1 MTQSTSS
8 VQAKPSRPWYREPFT
23 WLVFGLPATSIVT
36 SLTLVSIAVNNR
48 DPVLDRNVPM
58 VQLDPHKLRVL
69 TPEQRAIYEASLR
82 PAREARNHAA
92 SPEMPLPR
100 P

>member
-1 MTQSTSS
+1 MTQSNPSAAT
-8 VQAKPSRPWYREPFT
+8 KPPRPWYREPFY
-23 WLVFGLPATSIVT
+23 WLVVGLPATSVVT
-36 SLTLVSIAVNNR
+36 SLTMVTIAVNDR

-58 VQLDPHKLRVL
+58 VHLDPHKMRVL

-92 SPEMPLPR
+92 SPEMPPPR

>member
-1 MTQSTSS
+1 MTQASS
-8 VQAKPSRPWYREPFT
+8 ADAGKVQRPWYREPFY
-23 WLVFGLPATSIVT
+23 WMVVGLPATSVVA
-36 SLTLVSIAVNNR
+36 SLTMVSIAVNDR

-58 VQLDPHKLRVL
+58 VRLDPHKMQVL

-92 SPEMPLPR
+92 SPKMPPPR

>member
-1 MTQSTSS
+1 M
-8 VQAKPSRPWYREPFT
+8 
-23 WLVFGLPATSIVT
+23 
-36 SLTLVSIAVNNR
+36 VSIAVNDR

-58 VQLDPHKLRVL
+58 VRIDPQRVQHL

-92 SPEMPLPR
+92 SPEMPPPR